1 MLRDRTLSKSD
12 LLLNFQTGSKSVFAG
27 INMKDNYQSME
38 TFLIISLG
46 AILGANARYW
56 VGGWAAERFGTTFP
70 YGTLI
75 INLTGSLILGF
86 FITLVTDHFLVDPR
100 WRLLVAIGFLGAYT
114 TFSTYTYESVNLILN
129 GQVWLGLL
137 DLFGSTIL
145 GATAVTAGIL
155 LGRAL

>member
-1 MLRDRTLSKSD
+1 M
-12 LLLNFQTGSKSVFAG
+12 Q
-27 INMKDNYQSME
+27 

-56 VGGWAAERFGTTFP
+56 LGGWAAQRFGTAFP

-75 INLTGSLILGF
+75 INLTGSLILGLF
-86 FITLVTDHFLVDPR
+86 MTLVTERFLVDPR

-114 TFSTYTYESVNLILN
+114 TFSTYTYESVNLILK
-129 GQVWLGLL
+129 GQVGLGLL
-137 DLFGSTIL
+137 DLFGSSFL
-145 GATAVTAGIL
+145 GALAVTAGIL

>member
-1 MLRDRTLSKSD
+1 MR
-12 LLLNFQTGSKSVFAG
+12 
-27 INMKDNYQSME
+27 DNYQSMK

-56 VGGWAAERFGTTFP
+56 LGGWAAEHFGTAFP

-86 FITLVTDHFLVDPR
+86 FMILVTDRFLVDPR

-137 DLFGSTIL
+137 DLFGSSIL
-145 GATAVTAGIL
+145 GAAAVTAGIL
-155 LGRAL
+155 LGRVL

>member
-1 MLRDRTLSKSD
+1 
-12 LLLNFQTGSKSVFAG
+12 
-27 INMKDNYQSME
+27 ME

-56 VGGWAAERFGTTFP
+56 LGGWAAERFGTTFP

-86 FITLVTDHFLVDPR
+86 FITQVMERFLVDPR

-114 TFSTYTYESVNLILN
+114 TFSTYTYESVNLILS
-129 GQVWLGLL
+129 GQVGLGLL
-137 DLFGSTIL
+137 DLFGSSIL
-145 GATAVTAGIL
+145 GAAAVTAGIL

>member
-1 MLRDRTLSKSD
+1 
-12 LLLNFQTGSKSVFAG
+12 
-27 INMKDNYQSME
+27 ME

-86 FITLVTDHFLVDPR
+86 FITLVTDRFLMDPR

-114 TFSTYTYESVNLILN
+114 TFSTYTYESVNLILS
-129 GQVWLGLL
+129 GQVWMGLL
-137 DLFGSTIL
+137 DLFGSSIL
-145 GATAVTAGIL
+145 GAAAVTAGIL